1 MSDSRRRR
9 WGVLGASLLVLAA
22 LAAAGLRYAFYRFAE
37 VPRPDV
43 ADKPAPAAPSK
54 ELEAS
59 TESEIALFAS
69 KDFSL
74 RAFLEPI
81 AARDPVEAL
90 RAVHRWQRHRLP
102 EIEAIPDY
110 SMRLVKQE
118 EVGGRLWPRETILAK
133 IRHQPFSVYTLHV
146 EPRGLKGQEA
156 IYVEGRNDGKLVAHG
171 VGVTGLL
178 GTLHLDLHSALAMK
192 GNRHPITHIGILH
205 MMREEV
211 VDVPNELSWDNFTV
225 RFFFDARV
233 EGRPATGYE
242 IRHKAP
248 TPECDYYY
256 DQMYFDDEHLVPVRY
271 VRYDWPK
278 PPGAEPRL
286 VEEYLHLD
294 LQFNRGFT
302 DLDFNPSNPDYN
314 Y

>member
-1 MSDSRRRR
+1 MSRSRRRI
-9 WGVLGASLLVLAA
+9 WWILGGAVLASAA
-22 LAAAGLRYAFYRFAE
+22 LAVVGARYALYRLGE
-37 VPRPDV
+37 VSRTDV
-43 ADKPAPAAPSK
+43 PERPAASAPSH
-54 ELEAS
+54 EIDSA
-59 TESEIALFAS
+59 TESEIALFSS

-81 AARDPVEAL
+81 AAEDPVEAL
-90 RAVHRWQRHRLP
+90 RACHRWQQHRLS

-118 EVGGRLWPRETILAK
+118 EVNGRLWPRETILAK
-133 IRHQPFSVYTLHV
+133 IRHHPFSVYTLHV
-146 EPRGLKGQEA
+146 EPRGLRGQEA
-156 IYVEGRNDGKLVAHG
+156 IYVEGRNDGKMIAHG

-178 GTLHLDLHSALAMK
+178 GTLRLDLNSALAMK

-211 VDVPNELSWDNFTV
+211 VDVPNELAWDNFTV
-225 RFFFDARV
+225 RFFFDAKV

-242 IRHKAP
+242 IRHKTP
-248 TPECDYYY
+248 TPECDYLY

-271 VRYDWPK
+271 VRYGWPK
-278 PPGAEPRL
+278 APGAEPHL

-294 LQFNRGFT
+294 LQFDRGFT
-302 DLDFNPSNPDYN
+302 DRDFDPSNPEYG